1 MKRDDCDVNTTITA
15 CRVLHNYCDIHNED
29 YDEDY
34 DEDNDE
40 DNDEDY
46 DGVNESNDSM
56 TFSQTTLPTQ

>member
-29 YDEDY
+29 YDED
-34 DEDNDE
+34 NDE
-40 DNDEDY
+40 DN

-56 TFSQTTLPTQ
+56 TFSQTTLPTLLEMS